1 MSAGA
6 VWGGAR
12 ARLVWSAHRGAGG
25 AGGESGGRGE
35 VRAAALHVALISVLR
50 RVARF
55 GQCVQARGGSSKSRP
70 RFQSKGELAGRAYR
84 QGGEAD
90 EGAGGGGECLAVALR
105 LYAPTLSASVVVWRW
120 WECAGNAWGAGVNE
134 RMMRL

>member
-1 MSAGA
+1 MG
-6 VWGGAR
+6 
-12 ARLVWSAHRGAGG
+12 
-25 AGGESGGRGE
+25 GGRGE
-35 VRAAALHVALISVLR
+35 GRAAALHVALISVLR

-105 LYAPTLSASVVVWRW
+105 LYAPTLSASVVVWLAQAMVGMRRV
-120 WECAGNAWGAGVNE
+120 GGAVRMNE
-134 RMMRL
+134 SLGRQGWLVHLPTALQSQRCCRQLR